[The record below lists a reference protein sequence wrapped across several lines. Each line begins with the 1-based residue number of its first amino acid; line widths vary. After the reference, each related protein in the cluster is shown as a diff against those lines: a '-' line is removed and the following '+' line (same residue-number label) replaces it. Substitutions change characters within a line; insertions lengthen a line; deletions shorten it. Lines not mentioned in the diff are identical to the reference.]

1 MRKMVSLA
9 SVAIFA
15 TMGSVSFAQQ
25 ASDTGSIVVSADVLP
40 FIKVTVNTPTMTWTS
55 TDPGSLQNNTGDL
68 GTQIG
73 VHRALFTVESNSN
86 YNLVITNSTGCW
98 AATNSVEAQW
108 LNYQHVRFVSSAG
121 NWLGSNIDLDRT
133 PGTVGV
139 TYEWNNINR
148 NTTPPTYTTN
158 CNIVSGTYPA
168 ETHQWALAAQFHPRI
183 TGNAANPNGIAGGLA
198 PPGMYS
204 TTAIIT
210 ASTTP

>member
-1 MRKMVSLA
+1 MTRIVHGAACL
-9 SVAIFA
+9 VAAVF
-15 TMGSVSFAQQ
+15 GSAAVAQQ
-25 ASDTGSIVVSADVLP
+25 ATDYGNIIINADVLP
-40 FIKVTVNTPTMTWTS
+40 FIKVTVNTPAMTWTS
-55 TDPGSLQNNTGDL
+55 TEPGSIQNNTGNL
-68 GTQIG
+68 GTQAG

-86 YNLVITNSTGCW
+86 YNLVITNDTGCW
-98 AATNSVEAQW
+98 TATNSVQSIW
-108 LNYQHVRFVSSAG
+108 QNYQHVRFVSSAG